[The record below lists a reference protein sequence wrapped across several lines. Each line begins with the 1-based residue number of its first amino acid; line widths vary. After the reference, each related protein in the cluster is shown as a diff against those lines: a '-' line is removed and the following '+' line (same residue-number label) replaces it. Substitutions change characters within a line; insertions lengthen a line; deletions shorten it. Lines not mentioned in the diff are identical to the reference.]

1 MDTVTIDLSRAD
13 ADAESV
19 HRRPRV
25 RPVVVAAVGVVVL
38 QLVVRGWVAG
48 SGYFYWDDFI
58 LVSRAAEHPVWSA
71 ELLRYDHDGH
81 FMPLAF
87 ATSWVVTAV
96 APLEWSVAAAS
107 MVLLQLVASVAVLRM
122 LLVLLGVRWAVLVPL
137 VFYAFCP
144 LTIPAFAWWSAALNA
159 LPLQGALAW
168 VIADAV
174 LLVRTRRRRYAISGI
189 AVSAVALLFFE
200 KAAIVP
206 FTAFAFAVLVRY
218 VDGRAAPVR
227 TVARRGA
234 ALWIGSGLL
243 LACWSI
249 AYLAVVGLP
258 RISGGSTETREFLS
272 GTAALDVAPALFGG
286 PWRWER
292 WPPAT
297 PWADPPDW
305 AVVAAWFA
313 LAAVVAVT
321 IRARHRVLA
330 VWLVVAAYIV
340 LAQLPIVLARGGPN
354 TAAAELLRSLRYFA
368 DSTVVLAAAL
378 ALVLSAH
385 ARRVTRG
392 RSRAAIAV
400 TTVFA
405 LSCCWSTYTF
415 VRSWQPN
422 PARAYIANT
431 QAALRDWQQEPLL
444 EQEVP
449 WQVLNPT
456 AYPQNLISRVLS
468 AVAPADAFATSTP
481 RLRMITDTGAIV
493 DAQVWWNRGI
503 SPGPDRDCGYRVHG
517 TTPAVLPLDG
527 PLLDHEWT
535 TQLNYLASADGSITV
550 ALEHGGWVTVPIRR
564 GLNTVYVRTAGS
576 GRALRIGALTPG
588 LTVCVGVGPVG
599 VASWDN

>member
-1 MDTVTIDLSRAD
+1 MDTVMIEPPRAD
-13 ADAESV
+13 VRAESV
-19 HRRPRV
+19 HRSRM
-25 RPVVVAAVGVVVL
+25 RPVVVAAVGVLVL
-38 QLVVRGWVAG
+38 QLVIRGWVAG

-58 LVSRAAEHPVWSA
+58 LVSRAAEYPVWSA
-71 ELLRYDHDGH
+71 ELLLHDHDGH

-87 ATSWVVTAV
+87 VTAWVVTAV
-96 APLEWSVAAAS
+96 APLGWTAAAAS
-107 MVLLQLVASVAVLRM
+107 MVLLQFVASVAVLRM
-122 LLVLLGVRWAVLVPL
+122 LLVLLGARWVALVPL

-174 LLVRTRRRRYAISGI
+174 LLTRTRRRRYAISGV

-206 FTAFAFAVLVRY
+206 FAAFAFAVLVRY
-218 VDGRAAPVR
+218 LDGRAAPVR

-234 ALWIGSGLL
+234 ALWIGSGVVLT
-243 LACWSI
+243 CWSL

-258 RISGGSTETREFLS
+258 RASGGSTETREFLS
-272 GTAALDVAPALFGG
+272 GTAALEVTPALFGG
-286 PWRWER
+286 PWHWER

-305 AVVAAWFA
+305 AVAAAWFA
-313 LAAVVAVT
+313 LAAGVAVT
-321 IRARHRVLA
+321 IRARRRVLA
-330 VWLVVAAYIV
+330 VWLVVAAYIL
-340 LAQLPIVLARGGPN
+340 LAQLPVVLARGGPN

-385 ARRVTRG
+385 ARRSTRVRPRVT
-392 RSRAAIAV
+392 IAV
-400 TTVFA
+400 TMVFI
-405 LSCCWSTYTF
+405 LSCLWSTYAF
-415 VRSWQPN
+415 VRCWQPN
-422 PARAYIANT
+422 PARTYIANAE
-431 QAALRDWQQEPLL
+431 AALRDWRQEPLL

-456 AYPQNLISRVLS
+456 VYPQNLVSRVLS

-493 DAQVWWNRGI
+493 DAAVWWNRSI
-503 SPGPDRDCGYRVHG
+503 TPGPDRDCGYRVQG
-517 TTPAVLPLDG
+517 TAPTVLPLDG

-535 TQLNYLASADGSITV
+535 AQLNYLASGDGSITV
-550 ALEHGGWVTVPIRR
+550 ALEYGDWVTVPIRR
-564 GLNTVYVRTAGS
+564 GLNTVYVRTVGS